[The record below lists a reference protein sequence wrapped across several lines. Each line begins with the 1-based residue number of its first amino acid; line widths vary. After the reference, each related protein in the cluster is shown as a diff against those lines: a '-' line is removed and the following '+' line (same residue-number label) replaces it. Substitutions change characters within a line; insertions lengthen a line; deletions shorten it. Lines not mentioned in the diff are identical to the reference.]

1 MKIFVDTGIMDQ
13 TAHFGWQNKDQALYG
28 LREGYK
34 KSADELVEIAVNSSG
49 DYKILDTF
57 IFPILFSYRHCLE
70 IALKHIYMRAW
81 GKVPAGG
88 HNLLDLWDII
98 KNEIIDNMICS
109 EEFIEQV
116 KEYKEDFIQYNL
128 DDIKYSEIR
137 SMIKELQEANQRGA
151 EVNPNKK
158 QIDQKAE
165 VWRYMISNDEKL
177 FFSLGHSIDYLV
189 LKEGIGYI
197 YDVLDYIYHIVDQYL
212 SS

>member
-13 TAHFGWQNKDQALYG
+13 TAHFGWQNKEQALYG

-34 KSADELVEIAVNSSG
+34 KSADELVEIAVNSGG

-98 KNEIIDNMICS
+98 KSEIIDNMICS

-197 YDVLDYIYHIVDQYL
+197 YDVLDYIYRIVDQYL

>member
-1 MKIFVDTGIMDQ
+1 MNIFVDTGIMDQ

-34 KSADELVEIAVNSSG
+34 KSADELVEIAVCSGG

-57 IFPILFSYRHCLE
+57 IFPILFSYRHSLE

-81 GKVPAGG
+81 GKVPTGG

-98 KNEIIDNMICS
+98 KSEIIDNMICS

-128 DDIKYSEIR
+128 ADIKYSEIR

-197 YDVLDYIYHIVDQYL
+197 YDVLDYIYLIVDQYL

>member
-1 MKIFVDTGIMDQ
+1 MDGKIRIRHCTDCGRGI
-13 TAHFGWQNKDQALYG
+13 
-28 LREGYK
+28 K
-34 KSADELVEIAVNSSG
+34 KSADELVEIAVNSGG
-49 DYKILDTF
+49 DHKILDTF

-70 IALKHIYMRAW
+70 IALKHIYMRAR
-81 GKVPAGG
+81 GKVPTGG

-98 KNEIIDNMICS
+98 KSEIIDNMICS

-128 DDIKYSEIR
+128 DDIKYNEIR

-197 YDVLDYIYHIVDQYL
+197 YDVLDYIYLIVDQSL